1 MPQVK
6 VLFAGIIDAHSFNFI
21 DHLNLFIIRVA
32 CHSCSPNTEISVWK
46 VEGFDCLAM
55 YSLKD
60 LNVNDV
66 ITFDH
71 SAEIEVLCLVS

>member
-1 MPQVK
+1 MPPQK
-6 VLFAGIIDAHSFNFI
+6 ALFAGHISCQLIF
-21 DHLNLFIIRVA
+21 VA
-32 CHSCSPNTEISVWK
+32 NYFFLRLSCHSCSPNTEISVWK

-71 SAEIEVLCLVS
+71 SAEIEVVFSFFF